1 MVQRNF
7 NYLDGIFLACC
18 TFSILL
24 TCIEG
29 SIHENLKYFDT
40 LHSSHISHTIVK
52 RGVQESNH
60 PFNKIKEVTFKTLG
74 K

>member
-1 MVQRNF
+1 MHHDNPLCKII
-7 NYLDGIFLACC
+7 NDP
-18 TFSILL
+18 SIV
-24 TCIEG
+24 TG